1 MTRRSHLPSTR
12 ELPKAYLR
20 LDPDIDQKHPDNGWE
35 YIRLL
40 CASNRQRPRGIFT
53 SRATL
58 EAIFG
63 KAAVR
68 RFYDRGDVFDRE
80 DGRAETAG
88 WDAWQEGDLT
98 VAERVRRTRSGPS
111 KRVTGALLKRDNVT
125 QEQDP
130 DALPARY
137 QSVTSPPPDALP
149 VRGSTSLSLST
160 TLTSSDSKKTVRR
173 ETDSLALEEPEAEI
187 ESQLAAWGVLG
198 VPLGVKLRTRLALL
212 VEDHGYEA
220 VLTACE
226 RIHAVVKPPRD
237 AGTYVWAAVDALEAK
252 PNGRKP
258 AVVVTDPN
266 TDYDAGMNGAI
277 VEVDAALG
285 TAPEWLG
292 RGTMGTA

>member
-1 MTRRSHLPSTR
+1 MTRRGHLPSAR

-63 KAAVR
+63 KAAVK

-80 DGRAETAG
+80 DGRAETCG

-98 VAERVRRTRSGPS
+98 VAERVRRTRAGSSP
-111 KRVTGALLKRDNVT
+111 RVTGALPDRDNVT
-125 QEQDP
+125 HEP
-130 DALPARY
+130 PPGALPARY
-137 QSVTSPPPDALP
+137 SDGDSALP

-173 ETDSLALEEPEAEI
+173 ETDSRAFDEPEAEL
-187 ESQLAAWGVLG
+187 EVQLAAWGVLG
-198 VPLGVKLRTRLALL
+198 VPLGAKLRTRLALL
-212 VEDHGYEA
+212 VEDHGEA
-220 VLTACE
+220 KVLAAFE
-226 RIHAVVKPPRD
+226 RIHAVAKPPRD
-237 AGTYVWAAVDALEAK
+237 AGAYVWGSVDALEAK

-258 AVVVTDPN
+258 AVVVTDSA
-266 TDYDAGMNGAI
+266 TDYDAGMTRG
-277 VEVDAALG
+277 DA
-285 TAPEWLG
+285 
-292 RGTMGTA
+292 